1 MLVERP
7 RRRLSDRLSEPP
19 RHWHEQHRARRGS
32 TESELSLSSGDSAA
46 EDDEYDDD
54 GRGSSR
60 LERKLRHALHEERQ
74 LRRLLERRVATL
86 ERLVLGEDA
95 AQPAAPRPRPRRP
108 SLGRPAQAQ
117 ALPAAAAAAASIAP
131 PVPAPNAAPNP
142 RPTLGAPAPAAA
154 PSPAAAP
161 GRGPAGRRRP
171 RLRMGAGRG
180 SSRSCSSASIATATE
195 SSRKSCRCP
204 SRTLAPAVLTVAAN
218 AGVLS

>member
-95 AQPAAPRPRPRRP
+95 AQPAAPRRRSRRAP
-108 SLGRPAQAQ
+108 SPA
-117 ALPAAAAAAASIAP
+117 
-131 PVPAPNAAPNP
+131 PVPEP
-142 RPTLGAPAPAAA
+142 RTASPSASLTSRSSRRREHRSSRARSERSSQSPPDSRRSGSRGGPKTRGSARSGSGRAAA
-154 PSPAAAP
+154 PSAAD
-161 GRGPAGRRRP
+161 G
-171 RLRMGAGRG
+171 
-180 SSRSCSSASIATATE
+180 
-195 SSRKSCRCP
+195 
-204 SRTLAPAVLTVAAN
+204 SRTRFFAELFERVDRNGDGIIT
-218 AGVLS
+218 